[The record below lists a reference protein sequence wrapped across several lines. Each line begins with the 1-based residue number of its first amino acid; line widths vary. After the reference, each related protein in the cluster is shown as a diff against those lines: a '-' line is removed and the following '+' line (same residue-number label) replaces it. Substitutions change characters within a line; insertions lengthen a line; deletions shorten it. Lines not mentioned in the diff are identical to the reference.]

1 MTAALPP
8 PPADLTHGASL
19 YLDFDGTLVEIAAT
33 PDGVVVEPALLAL
46 LAAQSVR
53 LQGRV
58 ALVSG
63 RAIDTLAALA
73 PVAGLAISG
82 SHGVETRWADGRRAG
97 PVRPDGL
104 DPAIAAMRAF
114 AAGHAG
120 VLIEEKP
127 FGAALHYR
135 GAPAAGDAA
144 AALVHA
150 LAAAAGLDVQTGKMV
165 VELRPAGIDKGDALR
180 RFQAAAPFAG
190 HRPIFVGDDDTDEAA
205 FAAATALGGCGIL
218 VGPMR
223 ATVARYR
230 LDDVAAVRR
239 WLGEPT

>member
-1 MTAALPP
+1 MTDALPP
-8 PPADLTHGASL
+8 PPADLIDGASL

-33 PDGVVVEPALLAL
+33 PDGVVVEPRLLDL

-73 PVAGLAISG
+73 PVPGLAISG
-82 SHGVETRWADGRRAG
+82 SHGVETRWADGRREG
-97 PVRPDGL
+97 PGRSAGL
-104 DPAIAAMRAF
+104 DAAIMGMRAF
-114 AAGHAG
+114 AADRDG

-135 GAPAAGDAA
+135 GAPAAGDDAS
-144 AALVHA
+144 ALVHG
-150 LAAAAGLDVQTGKMV
+150 LAATTGLDVQTGKMV
-165 VELRPAGIDKGDALR
+165 VELRPAGVDKGDALR

-190 HRPIFVGDDDTDEAA
+190 HPPVFVGDDDTDEAA
-205 FAAATALGGCGIL
+205 FMAATALGGCGIL

-223 ATVARYR
+223 ATAARYR